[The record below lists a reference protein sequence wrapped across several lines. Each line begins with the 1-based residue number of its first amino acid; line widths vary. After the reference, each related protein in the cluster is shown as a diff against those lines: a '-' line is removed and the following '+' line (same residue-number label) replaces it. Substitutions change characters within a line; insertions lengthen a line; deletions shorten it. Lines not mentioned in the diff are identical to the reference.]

1 MAVNRADIYDAVVVV
16 SFGGPEKEED
26 VRPFLENVAQGRD
39 IPEERL
45 AEVEA
50 VYHSHGGV
58 SPANELNRDLAER
71 LRQAL
76 EESGNPMPVYLGNR
90 NWHPYLKDT
99 LGEMAGDGVKRALA
113 FVTAGFSS
121 YSSCRQ
127 YREDIE
133 AAVEALPDGEK
144 IEIHKLRGFFNHPDF
159 ISIQAEAVGESVKE
173 LTSEGF
179 ELSAIRIIFTAHSL
193 PMESAKVCDYEAQL
207 REASRL
213 VMEEIDWPGLVGGG
227 SDMSHGKDEV
237 SQVEGEVSHGKSH
250 VQHRED
256 DVLQGESAAPHGWDL
271 VWQSRSGPPSVKWLE
286 PDIGD
291 HIPAVAFFGSGP
303 NRAGR
308 CQAIVV
314 VPIGFVSD
322 HMEVIQDLDTV
333 ASQVAE
339 EFNLAFRRATTVG
352 SNPGFAQMIASLVAE
367 RIDPAAQPLS
377 IGNAPPLPDFCR
389 EDCCPRSR

>member
-1 MAVNRADIYDAVVVV
+1 MADIYDAVVIV
-16 SFGGPEKEED
+16 SFGGPEKAED

-50 VYHSHGGV
+50 VYLSHGGA

-71 LRQAL
+71 LKQAL

-90 NWHPYLKDT
+90 NWHPYLIDT
-99 LGEMAGDGVKRALA
+99 VREMAADGVRRALA
-113 FVTAGFSS
+113 FATAGFSS

-127 YREDIE
+127 YLEDIE
-133 AAVEALPDGEK
+133 TAVGALLDEQK

-159 ISIQAEAVGESVKE
+159 ISIQAEAVRESVKE

-179 ELSAIRIIFTAHSL
+179 ELSAVRIIFTAHSL

-207 REASRL
+207 REASQL
-213 VMEEIDWPGLVGGG
+213 VMEEIDWSDLAHGESDVLLGG
-227 SDMSHGKDEV
+227 DEV
-237 SQVEGEVSHGKSH
+237 PQEESEMP
-250 VQHRED
+250 
-256 DVLQGESAAPHGWDL
+256 QGEDKTPQEESDVPQTAPHGWDL

-333 ASQVAE
+333 ASQVAQD
-339 EFNLAFRRATTVG
+339 FNLAFRRAYTVG
-352 SNPGFAQMIASLVAE
+352 SNPGFPKMLASLVAE

-377 IGNAPPLPDFCR
+377 IGNALPLPDFCR
-389 EDCCPRSR
+389 EDCCPRK

>member
-1 MAVNRADIYDAVVVV
+1 MADAYDALVIV
-16 SFGGPEKEED
+16 SFGGPEKAGD
-26 VRPFLENVAQGRD
+26 VRAFLENVAQGRD
-39 IPEERL
+39 ISEERL

-50 VYHSHGGV
+50 VYLSHGGA

-99 LGEMAGDGVKRALA
+99 LGKMAGDGVKRALA
-113 FVTAGFSS
+113 FVTSGFSS

-133 AAVEALPDGEK
+133 AAVDALPDGEK

-213 VMEEIDWPGLVGGG
+213 VMEEIDWSGLAGGG
-227 SDMSHGKDEV
+227 SEAPPGEDEI
-237 SQVEGEVSHGKSH
+237 SQGEGEVPHGESHIPHEG
-250 VQHRED
+250 D
-256 DVLQGESAAPHGWDL
+256 DLPQGESDVPQEAPHGWDL

-339 EFNLAFRRATTVG
+339 EFKLAFRRASTVG
-352 SNPGFAQMIASLVAE
+352 SNPRFPKMIASLVAE
-367 RIDPAAQPLS
+367 RIDPTAQPLS
-377 IGNAPPLPDFCR
+377 IGNAPPLPDFCP
-389 EDCCPRSR
+389 EDCCPRK

>member
-16 SFGGPEKEED
+16 SFGGPEKAED

-50 VYHSHGGV
+50 VYLSHGGA

-127 YREDIE
+127 YLEDIE
-133 AAVEALPDGEK
+133 AAVEALPGEEK
-144 IEIHKLRGFFNHPDF
+144 MEIHKLRGFFNHPDF

-213 VMEEIDWPGLVGGG
+213 VMEEIDWSGLSRGESDVPQAGEQAPHGGDDLPQEE
-227 SDMSHGKDEV
+227 SDVPHGEYDV
-237 SQVEGEVSHGKSH
+237 SQK
-250 VQHRED
+250 
-256 DVLQGESAAPHGWDL
+256 APHGWDL
-271 VWQSRSGPPSVKWLE
+271 VWQSRSGPPMVKWLE

-339 EFNLAFRRATTVG
+339 EFNLAFRRASTVG
-352 SNPGFAQMIASLVAE
+352 SNPGFPKMIASLVAE
-367 RIDPAAQPLS
+367 RIDPAAEPLS
-377 IGNAPPLPDFCR
+377 IGNAPPLPDFCQK
-389 EDCCPRSR
+389 DCCPRK

>member
-1 MAVNRADIYDAVVVV
+1 MNEAVSSYDAVVVV
-16 SFGGPEKEED
+16 SFGGPEKAGD
-26 VRPFLENVAQGRD
+26 VRPFLQNVARGRD

-50 VYHSHGGV
+50 VYLSHGGA
-58 SPANELNRDLAER
+58 SPANELNRDLVVR
-71 LRQAL
+71 LKQAL
-76 EESGNPMPVYLGNR
+76 EDSGNPMPVYLGNR
-90 NWHPYLKDT
+90 NWHPYLKDA

-113 FVTAGFSS
+113 FVTSGFSS

-159 ISIQAEAVGESVKE
+159 ISIQAEAVRESVKE

-179 ELSAIRIIFTAHSL
+179 ALSAIRIIFTAHSL
-193 PMESAKVCDYEAQL
+193 PMESAKVCSYEAQL

-213 VMEEIDWPGLVGGG
+213 VMEEIDWSDLADGESDVPCGG
-227 SDMSHGKDEV
+227 DDE
-237 SQVEGEVSHGKSH
+237 
-250 VQHRED
+250 
-256 DVLQGESAAPHGWDL
+256 LQGEPEMPQREDEMEQEESDTPKEAPHGWDL
-271 VWQSRSGPPSVKWLE
+271 VWQSRSGPPMVKWLE

-333 ASQVAE
+333 ASQVAQD
-339 EFNLAFRRATTVG
+339 FNLAFRRASTVG
-352 SNPGFAQMIASLVAE
+352 ANPRFPQMIASLVAE

-377 IGNAPPLPDFCR
+377 IGNAPPLPDFCPK
-389 EDCCPRSR
+389 DCCPRSF

>member
-1 MAVNRADIYDAVVVV
+1 MAEIYDAVVIV
-16 SFGGPEKEED
+16 SFGGPEKAED

-50 VYHSHGGV
+50 VYLSHGGA

-71 LRQAL
+71 LTQAL
-76 EESGNPMPVYLGNR
+76 RESGNPMPVYLGNR
-90 NWHPYLKDT
+90 NWHPYLEDT
-99 LGEMAGDGVKRALA
+99 VKEMADNGVRRALA
-113 FVTAGFSS
+113 FAAAGFSS
-121 YSSCRQ
+121 YPSCRQ
-127 YREDIE
+127 YLEDIE
-133 AAVEALPDGEK
+133 AAVGALSDEQK

-159 ISIQAEAVGESVKE
+159 ISIQAEAVRESVKE

-179 ELSAIRIIFTAHSL
+179 ELSAVRIVFTAHSL

-213 VMEEIDWPGLVGGG
+213 VMEEIDWSGLASGE
-227 SDMSHGKDEV
+227 SDMLLGGDEV
-237 SQVEGEVSHGKSH
+237 P
-250 VQHRED
+250 
-256 DVLQGESAAPHGWDL
+256 QGESEMPQREDKTTQEESDVPQTGKQTPHGWDL

-333 ASQVAE
+333 ASQVAQD
-339 EFNLAFRRATTVG
+339 FNLAFRRASTVG
-352 SNPGFAQMIASLVAE
+352 SNPRFPQMIASLIAE
-367 RIDPAAQPLS
+367 RIDPAARPLS
-377 IGNAPPLPDFCR
+377 IGTAPPLPDFCR
-389 EDCCPRSR
+389 EDCCPRK

>member
-16 SFGGPEKEED
+16 SFGGPEKAED
-26 VRPFLENVAQGRD
+26 VRPFLQNVAHGRD

-50 VYHSHGGV
+50 VYLSHGGA
-58 SPANELNRDLAER
+58 SPANEMNRDLAER

-113 FVTAGFSS
+113 FVTSGFSS

-133 AAVEALPDGEK
+133 MAVEALPDGEK
-144 IEIHKLRGFFNHPDF
+144 MEIHKLRGFFNHPDF
-159 ISIQAEAVGESVKE
+159 ISIQAEAVGESVKD

-213 VMEEIDWPGLVGGG
+213 VMEEIDWSGL
-227 SDMSHGKDEV
+227 S
-237 SQVEGEVSHGKSH
+237 
-250 VQHRED
+250 R
-256 DVLQGESAAPHGWDL
+256 GESEAPHGWDL

-339 EFNLAFRRATTVG
+339 DFNLAFRRASTVG

-367 RIDPAAQPLS
+367 RIDPAAEPLS

>member
-1 MAVNRADIYDAVVVV
+1 MNEAGSSYDAVVVV
-16 SFGGPEKEED
+16 SFGGPEKAGD
-26 VRPFLENVAQGRD
+26 VRPFLQNVARGRD

-50 VYHSHGGV
+50 VYLSHGGA
-58 SPANELNRDLAER
+58 SPANELNRDLVER
-71 LRQAL
+71 LKQAL

-113 FVTAGFSS
+113 FVTSGFSS

-159 ISIQAEAVGESVKE
+159 ISIQAEAVRESVRE

-179 ELSAIRIIFTAHSL
+179 ALSAIRIIFTAHSL
-193 PMESAKVCDYEAQL
+193 PMESAKVCSYETQL
-207 REASRL
+207 RESSRL
-213 VMEEIDWPGLVGGG
+213 VMEEIDWSGLAGI
-227 SDMSHGKDEV
+227 
-237 SQVEGEVSHGKSH
+237 
-250 VQHRED
+250 
-256 DVLQGESAAPHGWDL
+256 ESEAPHGWDL
-271 VWQSRSGPPSVKWLE
+271 VWQSRSGPPMVKWLE

-333 ASQVAE
+333 ASQVAQD
-339 EFNLAFRRATTVG
+339 FNLAFRRASTVG
-352 SNPGFAQMIASLVAE
+352 SNPRFPQMIASLVAE
-367 RIDPAAQPLS
+367 RIDPASQPLS
-377 IGNAPPLPDFCR
+377 IGNAQPLPDFCPK
-389 EDCCPRSR
+389 DCCPISR

>member
-1 MAVNRADIYDAVVVV
+1 MNEVEVYGALVVV
-16 SFGGPEKEED
+16 SFGGPEKAGD
-26 VRPFLENVAQGRD
+26 VRPFLQNVARGRD

-50 VYHSHGGV
+50 VYLSHGGA
-58 SPANELNRDLAER
+58 SPANELNRDLVER
-71 LRQAL
+71 LKQAL

-90 NWHPYLKDT
+90 NWHPYLEDT
-99 LGEMAGDGVKRALA
+99 VGEMAGDGVKRALA

-159 ISIQAEAVGESVKE
+159 ISIQAEAVRESVKE

-179 ELSAIRIIFTAHSL
+179 ALSAIRIIFTAHSL
-193 PMESAKVCDYEAQL
+193 PMESAKVCSYEAQL
-207 REASRL
+207 RESSRL
-213 VMEEIDWPGLVGGG
+213 VMEEIDWSGLAGGESQAPRRQ
-227 SDMSHGKDEV
+227 SDVPRG
-237 SQVEGEVSHGKSH
+237 G
-250 VQHRED
+250 D
-256 DVLQGESAAPHGWDL
+256 DALQGESEMEQEESDTPKEAPHGWDL
-271 VWQSRSGPPSVKWLE
+271 VWQSRSGPPMVKWLE

-339 EFNLAFRRATTVG
+339 DFNLAFRRASTVG
-352 SNPGFAQMIASLVAE
+352 SNPRFPQMIASLVAE
-367 RIDPAAQPLS
+367 RIDPASQPLA
-377 IGNAPPLPDFCR
+377 IGTAPPLPDFCPK
-389 EDCCPRSR
+389 DCCPRSL

>member
-1 MAVNRADIYDAVVVV
+1 MNRADQYDAVVIV
-16 SFGGPEKEED
+16 SFGGPEKGDD
-26 VRPFLENVAQGRD
+26 VRAFLANVAQGRD

-50 VYHSHGGV
+50 VYHSHGGA

-71 LRQAL
+71 LTQAL
-76 EESGNPMPVYLGNR
+76 EESGSPMPVYLGNR
-90 NWHPYLKDT
+90 NWHPYLEDT
-99 LGEMAGDGVKRALA
+99 LGEMAGDGVRRALA
-113 FVTAGFSS
+113 FATSGFSS
-121 YSSCRQ
+121 YPSCRQ
-127 YREDIE
+127 YLEDIE
-133 AAVEALPDGEK
+133 AAVEALPDGKK

-159 ISIQAEAVGESVKE
+159 ISIQAEAVRESAKE

-213 VMEEIDWPGLVGGG
+213 VMEEINWSGLASGESDVLLGG
-227 SDMSHGKDEV
+227 DEV
-237 SQVEGEVSHGKSH
+237 PQGES
-250 VQHRED
+250 
-256 DVLQGESAAPHGWDL
+256 DVLQRASEMPQEESDVPQGAPHGWDL
-271 VWQSRSGPPSVKWLE
+271 VWQSRSGPPSVKWLD

-333 ASQVAE
+333 ARQVAQD
-339 EFNLAFRRATTVG
+339 FNLTFRRASTVG
-352 SNPGFAQMIASLVAE
+352 SNPHFPKMIASLVAE
-367 RIDPAAQPLS
+367 RIDPAAQLLS
-377 IGNAPPLPDFCR
+377 IGNAPPLPDFCK
-389 EDCCPRSR
+389 EGCCPRSR

>member
-1 MAVNRADIYDAVVVV
+1 MNEAVSSYDAVVVV
-16 SFGGPEKEED
+16 SFGGPERAGD
-26 VRPFLENVAQGRD
+26 VRPFLQNVARGRD

-50 VYHSHGGV
+50 VYLSHGGA
-58 SPANELNRDLAER
+58 SPANELNRDLVVR
-71 LRQAL
+71 LKQAL
-76 EESGNPMPVYLGNR
+76 EEAGNPMPVYLGNR
-90 NWHPYLKDT
+90 NWHPYLGDT
-99 LGEMAGDGVKRALA
+99 VGEMAGDGVKRALA
-113 FVTAGFSS
+113 FVTSGFSS

-159 ISIQAEAVGESVKE
+159 ISIQAEAVRESVRE

-179 ELSAIRIIFTAHSL
+179 ALSAIRIIFTAHSL
-193 PMESAKVCDYEAQL
+193 PMESAKVCSYEAQL
-207 REASRL
+207 RESSRL
-213 VMEEIDWPGLVGGG
+213 VMEEIDWSGLAG
-227 SDMSHGKDEV
+227 
-237 SQVEGEVSHGKSH
+237 
-250 VQHRED
+250 
-256 DVLQGESAAPHGWDL
+256 GESDTPNEAPHGWDL
-271 VWQSRSGPPSVKWLE
+271 VWQSRSGPPMVKWLE

-333 ASQVAE
+333 ASQVAQD
-339 EFNLAFRRATTVG
+339 FNLAFRRASTVG
-352 SNPGFAQMIASLVAE
+352 SNPRFPRMIASLVAE
-367 RIDPAAQPLS
+367 RIDPEAQPLS
-377 IGNAPPLPDFCR
+377 IGTAPPLPDFCPK
-389 EDCCPRSR
+389 DCCPRSR

>member
-1 MAVNRADIYDAVVVV
+1 MAELYDALVIV
-16 SFGGPEKEED
+16 SFGGPEKAED

-50 VYHSHGGV
+50 VYLSHGGA

-127 YREDIE
+127 YLEDIE

-159 ISIQAEAVGESVKE
+159 ISIKAEAVGESVKE

-179 ELSAIRIIFTAHSL
+179 ELPAIRIIFTAHSL

-213 VMEEIDWPGLVGGG
+213 VMEEIDWSGLSLGESGAP
-227 SDMSHGKDEV
+227 HGKD
-237 SQVEGEVSHGKSH
+237 
-250 VQHRED
+250 
-256 DVLQGESAAPHGWDL
+256 DVPQKAPHGWDL

>member
-1 MAVNRADIYDAVVVV
+1 MADIYDAVVIV
-16 SFGGPEKEED
+16 SFGGPEKAED

-45 AEVEA
+45 AEVET
-50 VYHSHGGV
+50 VYHSHGGA

-71 LRQAL
+71 LKQAL

-90 NWHPYLKDT
+90 NWHPYLIDT
-99 LGEMAGDGVKRALA
+99 VREMAADGVRRALA
-113 FVTAGFSS
+113 FATTGFSS
-121 YSSCRQ
+121 YPSCRQ
-127 YREDIE
+127 YLEDIE
-133 AAVEALPDGEK
+133 AAVGALSGEQK

-159 ISIQAEAVGESVKE
+159 ISIQAEAVRESVKE

-179 ELSAIRIIFTAHSL
+179 ELSAIRIVFTAHSL

-213 VMEEIDWPGLVGGG
+213 VMEEIDWSGLA
-227 SDMSHGKDEV
+227 
-237 SQVEGEVSHGKSH
+237 
-250 VQHRED
+250 R
-256 DVLQGESAAPHGWDL
+256 GESEMPQAAPHGWDL

-333 ASQVAE
+333 ASQVAQD
-339 EFNLAFRRATTVG
+339 FNLAFRRASAVG
-352 SNPGFAQMIASLVAE
+352 SNPRFPQMIASLVAE

-389 EDCCPRSR
+389 EACCPRK

>member
-1 MAVNRADIYDAVVVV
+1 MADAYDALVIV
-16 SFGGPEKEED
+16 SFGGPEKAGD

-50 VYHSHGGV
+50 VYLSHGGA
-58 SPANELNRDLAER
+58 SPANELNRDLVER
-71 LRQAL
+71 LTQAL

-99 LGEMAGDGVKRALA
+99 LGKMAGDGVKRALA
-113 FVTAGFSS
+113 FVTSGFSS

-159 ISIQAEAVGESVKE
+159 ISIQAEAVSESVKE
-173 LTSEGF
+173 LTTEGF

-213 VMEEIDWPGLVGGG
+213 VMEEIDWSGLAGGESEAPPGE
-227 SDMSHGKDEV
+227 DEI
-237 SQVEGEVSHGKSH
+237 SQGEGEVPHGESHIPHEG
-250 VQHRED
+250 D
-256 DVLQGESAAPHGWDL
+256 DLPQGESDVPQEAPHGWDL

-339 EFNLAFRRATTVG
+339 EFKLAFRRASTVG
-352 SNPGFAQMIASLVAE
+352 SNPRFPKMIASLVAE
-367 RIDPAAQPLS
+367 RIDPTAQPLS
-377 IGNAPPLPDFCR
+377 IGNTSPLPDFCP

>member
-1 MAVNRADIYDAVVVV
+1 MNELDVYDALVVV
-16 SFGGPEKEED
+16 SFGGPEKAGD
-26 VRPFLENVAQGRD
+26 VRPFLANVARGRD

-50 VYHSHGGV
+50 VYLSHGGA
-58 SPANELNRDLAER
+58 SPANELNRDLVVR
-71 LRQAL
+71 LKQAL

-90 NWHPYLKDT
+90 NWHPYLEDT
-99 LGEMAGDGVKRALA
+99 VGEMAGDGVKRALA
-113 FVTAGFSS
+113 FVTSGFSS

-127 YREDIE
+127 YREDID

-159 ISIQAEAVGESVKE
+159 ISIQAEAVRESVKE
-173 LTSEGF
+173 LASEGF
-179 ELSAIRIIFTAHSL
+179 ALSAIRIIFTAHSL
-193 PMESAKVCDYEAQL
+193 PMESAKVCSYEAQL
-207 REASRL
+207 RESSRL
-213 VMEEIDWPGLVGGG
+213 VMEEIDWSGLVGGK
-227 SDMSHGKDEV
+227 SDAPHG
-237 SQVEGEVSHGKSH
+237 G
-250 VQHRED
+250 D
-256 DVLQGESAAPHGWDL
+256 DALQGESEMQQREDEMEQEESDTPKEAPHGWDL
-271 VWQSRSGPPSVKWLE
+271 VWQSRSGPPMVKWLE

-333 ASQVAE
+333 ASQVAQD
-339 EFNLAFRRATTVG
+339 FNLAFRRASAVG
-352 SNPGFAQMIASLVAE
+352 SNPRFPQMIASLVAE
-367 RIDPAAQPLS
+367 RIDPASQPLS
-377 IGNAPPLPDFCR
+377 IGTAPPLPDFCPK
-389 EDCCPRSR
+389 DCCPRSR

>member
-16 SFGGPEKEED
+16 SFGGPEKAED

-50 VYHSHGGV
+50 VYLSHGGA

-71 LRQAL
+71 LGQAL

-113 FVTAGFSS
+113 FVTSGFSS

-159 ISIQAEAVGESVKE
+159 ISIQAEAVRESVKE

-213 VMEEIDWPGLVGGG
+213 VMEEIDWSGL
-227 SDMSHGKDEV
+227 S
-237 SQVEGEVSHGKSH
+237 
-250 VQHRED
+250 
-256 DVLQGESAAPHGWDL
+256 LGESGAPHGWDL

-367 RIDPAAQPLS
+367 RIDPAAEPLS
-377 IGNAPPLPDFCR
+377 IGNAPPLPDFCQK
-389 EDCCPRSR
+389 DCCPRSR

>member
-1 MAVNRADIYDAVVVV
+1 MNAAELYDAVVIV
-16 SFGGPEKEED
+16 SFGGPEKGED
-26 VRPFLENVAQGRD
+26 VRAFLVNVAQGRD

-50 VYHSHGGV
+50 VYLSHGGA

-71 LRQAL
+71 LTQAL
-76 EESGNPMPVYLGNR
+76 EDLGRPMPVYLGNR
-90 NWHPYLKDT
+90 NWHPYLEDT
-99 LGEMAGDGVKRALA
+99 VREMEADGVRRALA

-121 YSSCRQ
+121 YPSCRQ
-127 YREDIE
+127 YLEDIGV
-133 AAVEALPDGEK
+133 AVAALPDGKK

-159 ISIQAEAVGESVKE
+159 ISIQAEAVRESAKE

-193 PMESAKVCDYEAQL
+193 PMESAEVCDYEAQL

-213 VMEEIDWPGLVGGG
+213 VMEEIDWSSLA
-227 SDMSHGKDEV
+227 S
-237 SQVEGEVSHGKSH
+237 
-250 VQHRED
+250 
-256 DVLQGESAAPHGWDL
+256 GESGAPQAGKQAPHGWDL

-303 NRAGR
+303 NREGR

-333 ASQVAE
+333 ARQVAQD
-339 EFNLAFRRATTVG
+339 FKLAFRRASTVG
-352 SNPGFAQMIASLVAE
+352 SNPGFPKMIVSLVAE

-377 IGNAPPLPDFCR
+377 IGSTPPLPDFCQ
-389 EDCCPRSR
+389 EACCPRSR

>member
-1 MAVNRADIYDAVVVV
+1 MADAYDALVVV
-16 SFGGPEKEED
+16 SFGGPEKAGD
-26 VRPFLENVAQGRD
+26 VRPFLQNVARGRD

-50 VYHSHGGV
+50 VYLSHGGA
-58 SPANELNRDLAER
+58 SPANELNRDLVVR
-71 LRQAL
+71 LKQAL
-76 EESGNPMPVYLGNR
+76 EESGNPMPVYLGSR
-90 NWHPYLKDT
+90 NWHPYLGDT
-99 LGEMAGDGVKRALA
+99 VGKMAGDGVKRALA
-113 FVTAGFSS
+113 FVTSGFSS

-159 ISIQAEAVGESVKE
+159 ISIQAEAVRESVRE

-193 PMESAKVCDYEAQL
+193 PMASAKVCSYEAQL

-213 VMEEIDWPGLVGGG
+213 VMEEIDWSGLADGESDVPRGG
-227 SDMSHGKDEV
+227 
-237 SQVEGEVSHGKSH
+237 
-250 VQHRED
+250 D
-256 DVLQGESAAPHGWDL
+256 DALQGESDTPKEAPHGWDL
-271 VWQSRSGPPSVKWLE
+271 VWQSRSGPPMVKWLE

-333 ASQVAE
+333 ASQVAQ
-339 EFNLAFRRATTVG
+339 EFNLAFRRASTVG
-352 SNPGFAQMIASLVAE
+352 SNPRFPQMIASLVAE
-367 RIDPAAQPLS
+367 RIDLAAQPLS
-377 IGNAPPLPDFCR
+377 IGNAPPLPDFCPK
-389 EDCCPRSR
+389 DCCPIK

>member
-1 MAVNRADIYDAVVVV
+1 MAVNRADQYDAVVIV
-16 SFGGPEKEED
+16 SFGGPEKGED
-26 VRPFLENVAQGRD
+26 VRAFLANVAQGRD

-50 VYHSHGGV
+50 VYHSHGGA

-71 LRQAL
+71 LTQAL

-90 NWHPYLKDT
+90 NWHPYLGDT
-99 LGEMAGDGVKRALA
+99 VGEMAGDGVRRALA

-121 YSSCRQ
+121 YPSCRQ
-127 YREDIE
+127 YLEDIE
-133 AAVEALPDGEK
+133 AAVAALPDGKK

-159 ISIQAEAVGESVKE
+159 ISIQAEAVSKSAKE
-173 LTSEGF
+173 LISEGF

-213 VMEEIDWPGLVGGG
+213 VMEEIDWSGLASRESDVLLGG
-227 SDMSHGKDEV
+227 DEV
-237 SQVEGEVSHGKSH
+237 P
-250 VQHRED
+250 
-256 DVLQGESAAPHGWDL
+256 QGESYMPQREDKMPQEESDVPQEAPHGWDL

-333 ASQVAE
+333 ASQVAQD
-339 EFNLAFRRATTVG
+339 FKLAFRRASTVG
-352 SNPGFAQMIASLVAE
+352 SNLGFPKMIASLVAE

-377 IGNAPPLPDFCR
+377 IGSTPPLPDFC
-389 EDCCPRSR
+389 EEGCCPRSR

>member
-16 SFGGPEKEED
+16 SFGGPEKAED
-26 VRPFLENVAQGRD
+26 VRAFLENVAQGRD

-45 AEVEA
+45 TEVEA
-50 VYHSHGGV
+50 VYLSHGGA
-58 SPANELNRDLAER
+58 SPANELNRDLVER

-99 LGEMAGDGVKRALA
+99 VGEMAGDGVKRALA
-113 FVTAGFSS
+113 FVTSGFSS

-133 AAVEALPDGEK
+133 AAVEALPDEEK

-159 ISIQAEAVGESVKE
+159 ISIQAEAVRESVKE

-213 VMEEIDWPGLVGGG
+213 VMEEIDWSGLSLGESGAP
-227 SDMSHGKDEV
+227 HG
-237 SQVEGEVSHGKSH
+237 
-250 VQHRED
+250 ED
-256 DVLQGESAAPHGWDL
+256 DVLQEESDLPHGKDDVPQKAPHGWDL

-339 EFNLAFRRATTVG
+339 EFNLAFRRASTVG
-352 SNPGFAQMIASLVAE
+352 SNPGFPKMIASLVAE
-367 RIDPAAQPLS
+367 RIDPAAEPLS
-377 IGNAPPLPDFCR
+377 IGNAPPLPDFCQK
-389 EDCCPRSR
+389 DCCPRK

>member
-1 MAVNRADIYDAVVVV
+1 MADAYDALVIV
-16 SFGGPEKEED
+16 SFGGPEKAGD

-50 VYHSHGGV
+50 VYLSHGGA

-99 LGEMAGDGVKRALA
+99 LGKMAGDGVKRALA
-113 FVTAGFSS
+113 FVTSGFSS

-159 ISIQAEAVGESVKE
+159 ISIQAEAVSESVKE
-173 LTSEGF
+173 LTSEGY

-213 VMEEIDWPGLVGGG
+213 VMEEIDWSGLAGGE
-227 SDMSHGKDEV
+227 SEAPHG
-237 SQVEGEVSHGKSH
+237 G
-250 VQHRED
+250 D
-256 DVLQGESAAPHGWDL
+256 DALQGESEMPQGEDEMPQEAPHGWDL
-271 VWQSRSGPPSVKWLE
+271 VWQSRSGPPMVKWLE

-333 ASQVAE
+333 ACQVAQD
-339 EFNLAFRRATTVG
+339 FKLAFRRASTVG
-352 SNPGFAQMIASLVAE
+352 SNPRFPKMIASLVAE

-377 IGNAPPLPDFCR
+377 IGNAPPLPDFCP
-389 EDCCPRSR
+389 EDCCPRK